1 MLVQKEWAD
10 LGHKFEDRL
19 YSGTDEQSPV
29 YLQFLDSV
37 FQLTQQ
43 FPTVSLSRGLHPQ
56 PTLVLNWL
64 LSSPRSSSFC
74 MPCHSLK
81 SYLHG

>member
-1 MLVQKEWAD
+1 MGIRFAVLVQKEWAE

-29 YLQFLDSV
+29 FLQFLDAV

-43 FPTVSLSRGLHPQ
+43 FPTVRI
-56 PTLVLNWL
+56 V
-64 LSSPRSSSFC
+64 SSPTMLC
-74 MPCHSLK
+74 I
-81 SYLHG
+81 